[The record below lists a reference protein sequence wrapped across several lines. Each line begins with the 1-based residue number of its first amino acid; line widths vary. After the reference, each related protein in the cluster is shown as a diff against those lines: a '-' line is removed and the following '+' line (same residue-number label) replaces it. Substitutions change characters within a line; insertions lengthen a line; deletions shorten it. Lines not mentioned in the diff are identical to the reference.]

1 MVQAGPISAG
11 LVSFVANTGGNLR
24 MNSPNQSCLPVE
36 VRVALYRRVLACAYI
51 EACEHYGIQLT
62 LTLEGVESAIANEI
76 EKQYVVAHGFDQ
88 GVEMACDMLGDMV
101 YPDFL
106 DMPPCLTPLG
116 EQVMDEVCRGHIDT
130 GKLNA
135 TLH

>member
-1 MVQAGPISAG
+1 M
-11 LVSFVANTGGNLR
+11 NT
-24 MNSPNQSCLPVE
+24 PNQSCLPVE
-36 VRVALYRRVLACAYI
+36 LRVALYRRVLACAYI
-51 EACEHYGIQLT
+51 EACEHYGFKLA

-76 EKQYVVAHGFDQ
+76 EKQYVIAHGFDH

-116 EQVMDEVCRGHIDT
+116 EQVMDAACQDHIDIN
-130 GKLNA
+130 KLDA

>member
-1 MVQAGPISAG
+1 
-11 LVSFVANTGGNLR
+11 

-51 EACEHYGIQLT
+51 EACEHYGLQLT

-76 EKQYVVAHGFDQ
+76 EKQYVVTHGFDQ
-88 GVEMACDMLGDMV
+88 GVEMACDMMGDMV

-106 DMPPCLTPLG
+106 DCPPCLTPLG
-116 EQVMDEVCRGHIDT
+116 EQIMDTVCQDHIAIA
-130 GKLNA
+130 KLNS